1 LIQEVKNEKSVN
13 GKISYPGIIKM
24 RAAWIES
31 ESYNF
36 VFDYALNGDL
46 SSFLRR

>member
-1 LIQEVKNEKSVN
+1 
-13 GKISYPGIIKM
+13 M

-46 SSFLRR
+46 ASFLRRQGGTFQEPLVKFYAA